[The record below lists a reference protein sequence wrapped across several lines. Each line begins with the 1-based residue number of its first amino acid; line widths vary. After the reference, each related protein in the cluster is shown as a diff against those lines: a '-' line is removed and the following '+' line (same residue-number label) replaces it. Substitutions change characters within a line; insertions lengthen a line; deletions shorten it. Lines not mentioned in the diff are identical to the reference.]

1 MGPIDTWWNRHFPAH
16 SYARLAFFA
25 VVAPIV
31 ALLVSALRAAAGVD
45 EFTMGRYLTVA
56 IGAEVMIL
64 FAWGV
69 ARVRQ
74 DEIDFDALRKAA
86 SDADGTIQW
95 RKPRVPWELPKP
107 VPQEK
112 LAIGS
117 VIATPKKP
125 TLSPFYDFG
134 LTVIV
139 AWITM
144 SIMVQM
150 FMGSDLPL
158 LEVLG
163 LGAVAGIVFALMI
176 TFRYSIVMMIAL
188 SIALGFPVAAI
199 MHMFFYWLGGEDHLV
214 VYWAIGSLGMFAFM
228 FPPWLSM
235 RRLRG
240 RWERFRIPNWVFTSV
255 VSVLMLVMLAFS
267 GLQTQSP
274 ESAVASGR
282 RPKLPTSYQPVGNN
296 VGTSSHERAAITL
309 YFAWR
314 NGDRAAAA
322 RVAAPR
328 AVNALFAIEY
338 DSSAR
343 FAGCG
348 VEQNGFPVCAIRRPN
363 DQIVMGTVV
372 SASNLYYV
380 DYAVVAGLD
389 FEIDRQPASP
399 TPTTS
404 PLVTPTPSP

>member
-1 MGPIDTWWNRHFPAH
+1 MDTWWNKHFPAH

-25 VVAPIV
+25 VVAPII
-31 ALLVSALRAAAGVD
+31 ALLVVALGAAAGRD

-56 IGAEVMIL
+56 IGSEVLIL
-64 FAWGV
+64 FAWGT

-74 DEIDFDALRKAA
+74 NEIDFDALGKAE
-86 SDADGTIQW
+86 SHADGTIQW

-107 VPQEK
+107 VPQED

-117 VIATPKKP
+117 VIASPRKPK
-125 TLSPFYDFG
+125 LSPLYDFG

-139 AWITM
+139 AFIAM
-144 SIMVQM
+144 SIIVQM
-150 FMGSDLPL
+150 FMGSELPL
-158 LEVLG
+158 LEMLG
-163 LGAVAGIVFALMI
+163 LGAVSGIVFALMI
-176 TFRYSIVMMIAL
+176 TFRYSIVVIVAL
-188 SIALGFPVAAI
+188 SIAFGFPVGVI
-199 MHMFFYWLGGEDHLV
+199 MHMFFTFMGDSDTIPI
-214 VYWAIGSLGMFAFM
+214 YWAIASFGVFSFL

-240 RWERFRIPNWVFTSV
+240 KWERFRIPNWVFTLV
-255 VSVLMLVMLAFS
+255 VSVIMLVMLAFS
-267 GLQTQSP
+267 GLQTQSQ
-274 ESAVASGR
+274 ESAVASGKR
-282 RPKLPTSYQPVGNN
+282 ARFPSSYQPVENN
-296 VGTSSHERAAITL
+296 VGTTSHERAALTM

-314 NGDRAAAA
+314 NGDRAAAE

-328 AVNALFAIEY
+328 AVTGLFDIDY

-348 VEQNGFPVCAIRRPN
+348 LQQDGFPVCVIRRPN

-380 DYAVVAGLD
+380 DYAVVVGLD
-389 FEIDRQPASP
+389 YEIDYHRAAP
-399 TPTTS
+399 TPTAT
-404 PLVTPTPSP
+404 TPAPSEYP